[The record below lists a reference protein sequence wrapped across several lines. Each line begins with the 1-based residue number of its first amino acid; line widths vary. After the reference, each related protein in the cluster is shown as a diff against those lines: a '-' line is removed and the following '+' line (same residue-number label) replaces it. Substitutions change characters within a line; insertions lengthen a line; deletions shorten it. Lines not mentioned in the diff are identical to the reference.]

1 MDQAAELRELVNR
14 HNNSALDKLN
24 IVSVIS
30 GKGGVGKT
38 TLVTELYDAI
48 KNTFII
54 DCDVNSPYFW
64 MQKDKYNSCA
74 GFDSFNNKKV
84 VKSVE
89 KNLKVD
95 SYKAIF
101 VDAGTGLNDI
111 NKYYIDKSKI
121 KIFVT
126 SMENI
131 SILNTM
137 NLMKSVTGQKILYI
151 PTATDDDIL
160 DMQGRVNR
168 YSRAHLDNSHILVCS
183 QIDDIVTVLE
193 RNRN

>member
-1 MDQAAELRELVNR
+1 M
-14 HNNSALDKLN
+14 KL
-24 IVSVIS
+24 
-30 GKGGVGKT
+30 
-38 TLVTELYDAI
+38 
-48 KNTFII
+48 
-54 DCDVNSPYFW
+54 
-64 MQKDKYNSCA
+64 
-74 GFDSFNNKKV
+74 
-84 VKSVE
+84 
-89 KNLKVD
+89 D
-95 SYKAIF
+95 SYKAVF

-111 NKYYIDKSKI
+111 NRYYIDKSKI

-137 NLMKSVTGQKILYI
+137 NLMKSISGQKILYI

-183 QIDDIVTVLE
+183 QIEDIIMVLE
-193 RNRN
+193 RNRS

>member
-1 MDQAAELRELVNR
+1 MDQASKLREMVNR
-14 HNNSALDKLN
+14 QNNLTLEKLN
-24 IVSVIS
+24 MVSIIS

-38 TLVTELYDAI
+38 TLVTELYDKI
-48 KNTFII
+48 KNSFII

-64 MQKDKYNSCA
+64 IHKNKYNFCD
-74 GFDSFNNKKV
+74 GFDNFNNKKI
-84 VKSVE
+84 VKFVE
-89 KNLKVD
+89 KTFRLDRYTSVL
-95 SYKAIF
+95 

-111 NKYYIDKSKI
+111 NRYYIDKSKI

-137 NLMKSVTGQKILYI
+137 NLMKSIGGQKILYI

-160 DMQGRVNR
+160 DMQGRVNK
-168 YSRAHLDNSHILVCS
+168 YSKAHLDNSYILVCS
-183 QIDDIVTVLE
+183 KIEDIVTVLE
-193 RNRN
+193 RNRV